1 MTTGIFVT
9 ARVGSTR
16 LPQKHLIDAHKRT
29 FIQWLVERYVHG
41 FRDEI
46 SRGEVKVV
54 IVTST
59 ERGNEK
65 FRELFARENVS
76 VFFGDN
82 DNIPLRHLQCAL
94 NLDISHIVSIDGD
107 DILCSV
113 EGAKLVREQLLKGV
127 AMVKTEGLP
136 LGMNVM
142 GYSTEFLRASLSHVN
157 SKILETGWG
166 RIFDASKIKNIEL
179 NKLPESDALRMT
191 LDYEVDAEFFKTV
204 ISGIGDRILQISDEE
219 LVKYII
225 EHKLYLLNKEVNEE
239 YWANFRRQQQ
249 KED

>member
-1 MTTGIFVT
+1 MTGIFVT
-9 ARVGSTR
+9 ARLGSTR
-16 LPQKHLIDAHKRT
+16 LPQKHLIGVHKRT
-29 FIQWLVERYVHG
+29 FIEWLVGRYVYG
-41 FRDEI
+41 FREEI

-65 FRELFARENVS
+65 FRELFAGENVS

-94 NLDISHIVSIDGD
+94 NLEISHIVSIDGD

-113 EGAKLVREQLLKGV
+113 EGAELVREQLLKGA
-127 AMVKTEGLP
+127 AMVKTDGLP

-142 GYSTEFLRASLSHVN
+142 GYSTEFLRESLSQVT
-157 SKILETGWG
+157 SKVLETGWG
-166 RIFDASKIKNIEL
+166 RIFDASKIKSIDL
-179 NKLPESDALRMT
+179 NRLPDSDTLRMT
-191 LDYEVDAEFFKTV
+191 LDYDVDAEFFKTV

-219 LVKYII
+219 LVNYIV

-239 YWANFRRQQQ
+239 YWANFRKQQQ